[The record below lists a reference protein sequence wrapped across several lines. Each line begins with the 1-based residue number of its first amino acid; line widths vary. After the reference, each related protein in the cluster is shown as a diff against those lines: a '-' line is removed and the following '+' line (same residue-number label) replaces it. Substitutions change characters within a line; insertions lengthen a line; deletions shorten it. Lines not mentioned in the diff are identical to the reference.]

1 MQEIIKL
8 FQTFDKYKDNSY
20 QELYYHILPSINLQ
34 QYKVFKDERGLYALV
49 NWAKLDNKD
58 EDQYSQTGLLY
69 KGTIDTYAISE
80 SENES
85 VLALTVVSHWADFEK
100 RSGRLTNNNSQ
111 QRFFSTDVG
120 MNFSSQTVLDIKWG
134 RK

>member
-1 MQEIIKL
+1 MENM
-8 FQTFDKYKDNSY
+8 D
-20 QELYYHILPSINLQ
+20 EL
-34 QYKVFKDERGLYALV
+34 
-49 NWAKLDNKD
+49 LDNIITD
-58 EDQYSQTGLLY
+58 VTEDNRVDTLLEDPSSATY
-69 KGTIDTYAISE
+69 ISKENVLETSATSIKIIVDAHVSESNDIKAFYAISE